1 MWSLKKLVSTILGR
15 KRHRSREKTYGHQGG
30 KWGNRMNQKIE
41 TIYKVSIYTIDK
53 IDY

>member
-1 MWSLKKLVSTILGR
+1 MESEKISINNLRQKE
-15 KRHRSREKTYGHQGG
+15 RHKSREKTYGHQGG